1 MQLPGWRIC
10 RALHSDRACSAD
22 GLTPKNDATDT
33 TTAIFGNSLIENT
46 GITHLSWGEPNT
58 FESIQG
64 SASTALALAFPCT
77 LCGRCSRSC
86 ALRKENVG
94 LDRVLGPHLR

>member
-22 GLTPKNDATDT
+22 GQTAKNDATDT

-46 GITHLSWGEPNT
+46 GITHLSWGER
-58 FESIQG
+58 
-64 SASTALALAFPCT
+64 AALCLLLAQSGHRRAL
-77 LCGRCSRSC
+77 
-86 ALRKENVG
+86 N
-94 LDRVLGPHLR
+94 